1 MKSTCLFVFPLVISI
16 FLSGCLSVYLSG
28 NTNPNLDF
36 HIMKVFF
43 LSSRVHPGETPSSFI
58 FNGFL
63 DFILRQDD
71 PRAAALRSRF
81 VFKLIPMLNPD
92 GVYRGH
98 YRTDQRGVNLN
109 RVYLN
114 PDQELHPSIFAARSL
129 LLYYHNRGNAFCGKK
144 DIELRESRKE
154 CLVRKPTGGQCQT
167 LKDSDEKSNQTLIQ
181 EDHTCQTQMNGSLS
195 IHASN
200 RKDILCHS
208 ASQLEALTINDST
221 TIMHRSVPDF
231 SDSISSLKCQQES
244 GLAFYVDLHGH
255 ANKQGC
261 FMYGNH
267 FDDIEEQMQNILLPK
282 LVSLNSAHFDFKAC
296 NFSVKNMYTKDKG
309 NDSSKEGSGRVGIF
323 KSTGIIHCYTLEAN
337 YNSGRQV
344 NSLAPATMDDGCA
357 TPPPLAGYPPRFTVA
372 VYEEVGRGLAIAA
385 LDMMDCNPWS
395 RLPNTEYK
403 NLAGVREWVRSYIKG
418 CRARSEIGKKPR
430 VSLIDKTM
438 VTGSSL
444 EPVTS
449 APPSSEQIPP
459 TMQPKTASHP
469 PHYRSKQQKPT
480 QSQTCTKRASLLE
493 RRKQAYRIQSIALS
507 DGELEQLG
515 EHETITLPNRKG
527 SLPSTFNQQ
536 VPQSRQVKG
545 KSHAFTLSL
554 TTQPVTTLQC
564 NGTALKSG
572 PSIVMPSLGC
582 QDEWLVAHS
591 QKPHDIKAMSDWV
604 VTSVPFSHQKSHV
617 AERLTPGR
625 PRHISSNSGKR

>member
-1 MKSTCLFVFPLVISI
+1 V
-16 FLSGCLSVYLSG
+16 
-28 NTNPNLDF
+28 
-36 HIMKVFF
+36 
-43 LSSRVHPGETPSSFI
+43 
-58 FNGFL
+58 
-63 DFILRQDD
+63 
-71 PRAAALRSRF
+71 
-81 VFKLIPMLNPD
+81 
-92 GVYRGH
+92 
-98 YRTDQRGVNLN
+98 
-109 RVYLN
+109 
-114 PDQELHPSIFAARSL
+114 
-129 LLYYHNRGNAFCGKK
+129 
-144 DIELRESRKE
+144 
-154 CLVRKPTGGQCQT
+154 
-167 LKDSDEKSNQTLIQ
+167 
-181 EDHTCQTQMNGSLS
+181 SLS
-195 IHASN
+195 AF
-200 RKDILCHS
+200 LPACLPVCLYT
-208 ASQLEALTINDST
+208 ASQNIN
-221 TIMHRSVPDF
+221 F
-231 SDSISSLKCQQES
+231 
-244 GLAFYVDLHGH
+244 FY
-255 ANKQGC
+255 
-261 FMYGNH
+261 
-267 FDDIEEQMQNILLPK
+267 
-282 LVSLNSAHFDFKAC
+282 S
-296 NFSVKNMYTKDKG
+296 
-309 NDSSKEGSGRVGIF
+309 
-323 KSTGIIHCYTLEAN
+323 
-337 YNSGRQV
+337 
-344 NSLAPATMDDGCA
+344 
-357 TPPPLAGYPPRFTVA
+357 
-372 VYEEVGRGLAIAA
+372 
-385 LDMMDCNPWS
+385 
-395 RLPNTEYK
+395 
-403 NLAGVREWVRSYIKG
+403 
-418 CRARSEIGKKPR
+418 
-430 VSLIDKTM
+430 
-438 VTGSSL
+438 SSL